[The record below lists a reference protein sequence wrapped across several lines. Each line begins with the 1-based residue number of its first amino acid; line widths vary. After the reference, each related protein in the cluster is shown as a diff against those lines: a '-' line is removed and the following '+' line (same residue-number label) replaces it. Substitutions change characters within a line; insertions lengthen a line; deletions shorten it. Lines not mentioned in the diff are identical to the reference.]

1 MGRTAILSARALFS
15 ATALQLLQE
24 MMHLFHFLC
33 GLIYV
38 VVARGAHERVE
49 GVRLGI
55 DPTHADLRDHLRAVG
70 CAEVAFC
77 RREIPQEVPVGF
89 IEPLQADLM
98 RDFGHGEA
106 SEPDFRRYGVHF
118 ENRRSNFTPDLN
130 IPLCG
135 EAHFRYV
142 APIPGWGDNLNFAG
156 VGHGRVDDLSL
167 EPSLT
172 QWSRKTNSENILET
186 F

>member
-1 MGRTAILSARALFS
+1 MS
-15 ATALQLLQE
+15 
-24 MMHLFHFLC
+24 

-55 DPTHADLRDHLRAVG
+55 DTTNADLRDHLRAVG

-89 IEPLQADLM
+89 EEPLHADLM

-106 SEPDFRRYGVHF
+106 SEPDFRRYGVHL
-118 ENRRSNFTPDLN
+118 ENRSSGFTPNLN
-130 IPLCG
+130 HAASGQALFPHRDARSL
-135 EAHFRYV
+135 
-142 APIPGWGDNLNFAG
+142 GWGDNLNFAD

-172 QWSRKTNSENILET
+172 MVQENK

>member
-24 MMHLFHFLC
+24 MMQLFHFLS

-49 GVRLGI
+49 VKGVRLGI

-89 IEPLQADLM
+89 VEPLQADLM
-98 RDFGHGEA
+98 RYFGHGEA

-118 ENRRSNFTPDLN
+118 ENRRSGCTPDLN

-142 APIPGWGDNLNFAG
+142 APIPRWGDNLNFA
-156 VGHGRVDDLSL
+156 VLGHGRGDDLSL
-167 EPSLT
+167 EPSPT
-172 QWSRKTNSENILET
+172 MVQENK